1 MILRNKQADDFIKN
15 PSDDIQGILL
25 HGQDSGLINFR
36 TKALVSHYISNQN
49 DPFLLSTIN
58 STQLNDDPGL
68 LADELG
74 TFALTNDKRVILL
87 DLSSDLKKEQV
98 DCIIESKSQSI
109 LIINSGELKTSS
121 PSRKAFESD
130 KNFIVIPCYNSSNTD
145 IMTLLNNKL
154 KDSDLTM
161 HRDAKDLI
169 VASLGNDYGN
179 TTSEI
184 EKILNHHQSGDE
196 ISKSEVE
203 SIIVSSSNTIVTD
216 LVDTVFEKKTK
227 SISRL
232 YHSILDEFSPAQILI
247 ITSNHVIKLM
257 ELLAEKDDLN
267 LPNKQ
272 VIENSKPPIFFK
284 RHPSLLKQL
293 NTWNRANL
301 RDIIE
306 ILSETTIETRRNNDL
321 SVELTERCLLKI
333 SSLKN

>member
-36 TKALVSHYISNQN
+36 TKALVSYYISNQN

-74 TFALTNDKRVILL
+74 TFALTNDRRVILL

-121 PSRKAFESD
+121 PSRKAFEND

-184 EKILNHHQSGDE
+184 EKILNHHQSVDE

-216 LVDTVFEKKTK
+216 LVDTVF
-227 SISRL
+227 
-232 YHSILDEFSPAQILI
+232 
-247 ITSNHVIKLM
+247 
-257 ELLAEKDDLN
+257 
-267 LPNKQ
+267 
-272 VIENSKPPIFFK
+272 
-284 RHPSLLKQL
+284 
-293 NTWNRANL
+293 
-301 RDIIE
+301 
-306 ILSETTIETRRNNDL
+306 
-321 SVELTERCLLKI
+321 
-333 SSLKN
+333 

>member
-74 TFALTNDKRVILL
+74 TFALTNDRRVILL

>member
-15 PSDDIQGILL
+15 PSGDIQGILL
-25 HGQDSGLINFR
+25 HGQDRGLINYR
-36 TKALVSHYISNQN
+36 AKALVSHYIPNQN

-109 LIINSGELKTSS
+109 LIINAGELKTSS

-130 KNFIVIPCYNSSNTD
+130 NNFIVIPCYNSSNTD

-154 KDSDLTM
+154 KDRDLTM

-184 EKILNHHQSGDE
+184 EKILNLHQSGDE

-203 SIIVSSSNTIVTD
+203 SIIVSSSNIIVTD

-232 YHSILDEFSPAQILI
+232 YHSVLDEFSPAQILI
-247 ITSNHVIKLM
+247 ITSGHVIRLM
-257 ELLAEKDDLN
+257 ELLSEKDDLN

-284 RHPSLLKQL
+284 RHPSLQKQL
-293 NTWNRANL
+293 NTWDRAKL

-306 ILSETTIETRRNNDL
+306 ILSETTVETRKNNDL

>member
-15 PSDDIQGILL
+15 PSDEIQGILL
-25 HGQDSGLINFR
+25 HGQDIGLINFR
-36 TKALVSHYISNQN
+36 TKALVGHYIPNQN

-74 TFALTNDKRVILL
+74 TLALTNDKRVILL

-109 LIINSGELKTSS
+109 LIINAGELKTSS

-130 KNFIVIPCYNSSNTD
+130 KNFIVIPCYNSSNID
-145 IMTLLNNKL
+145 IMTLLNDKL
-154 KDSDLTM
+154 KDRDLTM
-161 HRDAKDLI
+161 HKDAKDLI

-184 EKILNHHQSGDE
+184 EKILNRHQSGDE

-203 SIIVSSSNTIVTD
+203 SIIVSSSNIIVTD
-216 LVDTVFEKKTK
+216 LVDTVFEKRTK
-227 SISRL
+227 SISRI
-232 YHSILDEFSPAQILI
+232 YHPVLDEFNPAQILI

-267 LPNKQ
+267 IPNKQ
-272 VIENSKPPIFFK
+272 VIENTKPPIFFK

-293 NTWNRANL
+293 NTWNRGTL
-301 RDIIE
+301 SDIIE
-306 ILSETTIETRRNNDL
+306 ILSETTIETRKNNDL

>member
-25 HGQDSGLINFR
+25 HGQDIGLINFR
-36 TKALVSHYISNQN
+36 TKALVGHYIPNQN

-74 TFALTNDKRVILL
+74 TLALTNDKRVILL

-109 LIINSGELKTSS
+109 LIINAGELKTSS

-130 KNFIVIPCYNSSNTD
+130 KNFIVIPCYNSSNID
-145 IMTLLNNKL
+145 IMTLLNDKL
-154 KDSDLTM
+154 KDRDLTM
-161 HRDAKDLI
+161 HKDAKDLI

-184 EKILNHHQSGDE
+184 EKILNRHQSGDE

-203 SIIVSSSNTIVTD
+203 SIIVSSSNIIVTD
-216 LVDTVFEKKTK
+216 LVDTVFEKRTK
-227 SISRL
+227 SISRI
-232 YHSILDEFSPAQILI
+232 YHSVLDEFNPSQILV
-247 ITSNHVIKLM
+247 ITSNHIIKLM

-267 LPNKQ
+267 LPSKQ
-272 VIENSKPPIFFK
+272 VVENSKPPIFFK
-284 RHPSLLKQL
+284 RHPSLQKQL
-293 NTWNRANL
+293 NTWNRSTLSDAI
-301 RDIIE
+301 D
-306 ILSETTIETRRNNDL
+306 ILSETTIETRKNNDL

>member
-1 MILRNKQADDFIKN
+1 MILRNKQADDFVKN

-25 HGQDSGLINFR
+25 HGQDIGLINFR
-36 TKALVSHYISNQN
+36 TKALVSHYIPNQN

-109 LIINSGELKTSS
+109 LIINAGELKTSS

-154 KDSDLTM
+154 KDRDLTM
-161 HRDAKDLI
+161 HKDAKDLI

-179 TTSEI
+179 TTLEI
-184 EKILNHHQSGDE
+184 EKILNHHQSGDVV
-196 ISKSEVE
+196 SKSDVE
-203 SIIVSSSNTIVTD
+203 SIIVSSSNIIVTD
-216 LVDTVFEKKTK
+216 LVDTVFEKRTK

-232 YHSILDEFSPAQILI
+232 YHSVLDEFNPAQILI
-247 ITSNHVIKLM
+247 ITSSHVIKLM

-284 RHPSLLKQL
+284 RHPSLQKQL
-293 NTWNRANL
+293 NTWNRSIL
-301 RDIIE
+301 GDIIE
-306 ILSETTIETRRNNDL
+306 ILSETTIETRKNNDL

>member
-1 MILRNKQADDFIKN
+1 M
-15 PSDDIQGILL
+15 
-25 HGQDSGLINFR
+25 INFR
-36 TKALVSHYISNQN
+36 TKALVSHYIPNQN

-98 DCIIESKSQSI
+98 DCIIEAKSQSI
-109 LIINSGELKTSS
+109 LIINAGELKTSS

-130 KNFIVIPCYNSSNTD
+130 KNFIVIPCYNGSNTD
-145 IMTLLNNKL
+145 IMTLLNNRL
-154 KDSDLTM
+154 KDRDLTM
-161 HRDAKDLI
+161 HKDAKDLI

-203 SIIVSSSNTIVTD
+203 SIIVSSSNIIITD
-216 LVDTVFEKKTK
+216 LVDTVFEKRTK
-227 SISRL
+227 SISHL
-232 YHSILDEFSPAQILI
+232 YHAVVDEFNPAQILI

-284 RHPSLLKQL
+284 RHQSLQKQL
-293 NTWNRANL
+293 NTWNKKTL
-301 RDIIE
+301 SDIID
-306 ILSETTIETRRNNDL
+306 ILSETIIETRKNNDL

>member
-25 HGQDSGLINFR
+25 YGQDSGLINHR
-36 TKALVSHYISNQN
+36 TKALVSHYIPNKN

-58 STQLNDDPGL
+58 SSQINDDPGL
-68 LADELG
+68 LADELD

-109 LIINSGELKTSS
+109 LIINAGDLKTSS

-130 KNFIVIPCYNSSNTD
+130 KNFIVIPCYNSSNID
-145 IMTLLNNKL
+145 IMALLNNKL
-154 KDSDLTM
+154 IDRDLTM
-161 HRDAKDLI
+161 HKDAKDLI

-203 SIIVSSSNTIVTD
+203 SIIVSSSNIIVTD

-227 SISRL
+227 SVSRL
-232 YHSILDEFSPAQILI
+232 YHSVLDEFNPAQILI

-267 LPNKQ
+267 IPNKQ
-272 VIENSKPPIFFK
+272 VIENIKPPIFFK
-284 RHPSLLKQL
+284 RHPSFQKQL
-293 NTWNRANL
+293 NTWNRGTL
-301 RDIIE
+301 SDIIE
-306 ILSETTIETRRNNDL
+306 ILSETTIESRKNNDL

>member
-36 TKALVSHYISNQN
+36 TKALVSYYISNQN

-74 TFALTNDKRVILL
+74 TFALTNDRRVILL